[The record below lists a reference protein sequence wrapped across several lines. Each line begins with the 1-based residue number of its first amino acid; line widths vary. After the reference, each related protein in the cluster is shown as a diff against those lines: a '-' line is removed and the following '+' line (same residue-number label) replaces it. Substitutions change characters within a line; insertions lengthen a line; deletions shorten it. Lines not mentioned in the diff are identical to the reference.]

1 MFSVDTDQTAGT
13 VVEPYVVVVRNIP
26 NLDLIR
32 IRPFNDALSDATAL
46 SRAPAGV
53 RLG

>member
-1 MFSVDTDQTAGT
+1 MFSVDTDQTACT
-13 VVEPYVVVVRNIP
+13 VVEPYVVRNIP

-32 IRPFNDALSDATAL
+32 IRQFDDDLSDAAAL

>member
-1 MFSVDTDQTAGT
+1 MFSVDTDQTACT
-13 VVEPYVVVVRNIP
+13 VVEPYIVRKIM
-26 NLDLIR
+26 NLVLIR
-32 IRPFNDALSDATAL
+32 IRRFNDALSDAAAL

>member
-1 MFSVDTDQTAGT
+1 MFSVDTDQTACT
-13 VVEPYVVVVRNIP
+13 VVELYVVLKVRN
-26 NLDLIR
+26 LTLIR
-32 IRPFNDALSDATAL
+32 IRHFNDALSDAAAL